1 MKELTLLM
9 TGVMAVS
16 LAACGATT
24 GGLAQS
30 LATKAALQSVSSA
43 DSTPSTAA
51 TAQLPMVDSHMDCA
65 ALTAELATVDAI
77 ITASNDT
84 IHGAGGTNLAGQVA
98 ATGAS
103 QAALHSGA
111 ASALAKVPFGG
122 FFAKK
127 AMDTVA
133 NSGAKKMEQ
142 AQADLQ
148 NANLHKASLTG
159 LYAGKNCA
167 S

>member
-1 MKELTLLM
+1 MKAYTLLM
-9 TGVMAVS
+9 TGLLAVS
-16 LAACGATT
+16 LSACGATT
-24 GGLAQS
+24 GGLTQT
-30 LATKAALQSVSSA
+30 LAKKAAMQSVSSQV
-43 DSTPSTAA
+43 STTSTSA
-51 TAQLPMVDSHMDCA
+51 TGQLPVVDSHMDCA
-65 ALTAELATVDAI
+65 VLTTELAKVDAI
-77 ITASNDT
+77 ISASNET
-84 IHGAGGTNLAGQVA
+84 IAGSGRANVAGRAA

-122 FFAKK
+122 LFARK
-127 AMDTVA
+127 AMDSVA
-133 NSGAKKMEQ
+133 NSGTKKVER

-148 NANLHKASLTG
+148 NANLRKASLSG